1 MSISGLN
8 WIAVEKYLFVF
19 GFSVLDVSIVKK
31 KQNILIIFVKES
43 IMMPTAKT

>member
-1 MSISGLN
+1 MNFGLLLCENMSISGLN

-31 KQNILIIFVKES
+31 KNRILQ
-43 IMMPTAKT
+43 

>member
-19 GFSVLDVSIVKK
+19 GFSVLDFSIVKK
-31 KQNILIIFVKES
+31 QNISIIFVKVS
-43 IMMPTAKT
+43 TIIPTAKT